1 MKKKSKNQNL
11 RKLASS
17 FFYFV
22 FSLSKHTL
30 SQVDQPLNRND
41 KYPNQIANPFKY
53 VYFCNIISATMTL
66 PAVAAIEGVVSPVV
80 VYDLDARLS
89 LTIRSLISNNS
100 ILKEMKR
107 LVSKEKQPQKISH
120 RKVSIQRSSYVAII
134 VWHYSYFQPLDQQLH
149 SYINQI

>member
-1 MKKKSKNQNL
+1 MLFLLCLFALKTHLLSDWSTSQ
-11 RKLASS
+11 
-17 FFYFV
+17 
-22 FSLSKHTL
+22 SLW
-30 SQVDQPLNRND
+30 QVS
-41 KYPNQIANPFKY
+41 NQIANPFKY

-107 LVSKEKQPQKISH
+107 LVSKEKQPKQFLIQKYQF
-120 RKVSIQRSSYVAII
+120 RGLVMLQLWYNII
-134 VWHYSYFQPLDQQLH
+134 VVFSRWIH
-149 SYINQI
+149 SCTITLN

>member
-1 MKKKSKNQNL
+1 MLFLLCLFALKTHLLSDWSTSQ
-11 RKLASS
+11 
-17 FFYFV
+17 
-22 FSLSKHTL
+22 SLW
-30 SQVDQPLNRND
+30 QVS
-41 KYPNQIANPFKY
+41 NQIANPFKY

-107 LVSKEKQPQKISH
+107 LVSKEKQPKQFLTQKYQF
-120 RKVSIQRSSYVAII
+120 RGLVMLQLWYNTI
-134 VWHYSYFQPLDQQLH
+134 VVFSRWIH
-149 SYINQI
+149 SCTITLN